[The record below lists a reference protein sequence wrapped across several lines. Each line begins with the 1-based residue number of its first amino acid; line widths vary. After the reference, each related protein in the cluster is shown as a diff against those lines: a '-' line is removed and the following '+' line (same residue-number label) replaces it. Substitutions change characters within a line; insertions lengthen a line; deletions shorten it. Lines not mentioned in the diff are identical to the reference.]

1 MGRPVSPHRW
11 RLRLLIA
18 FAAMGLAYVIFPW
31 LIHGQASRSAP
42 PPPVARGIPVV
53 VAPAETGDIGVYLTG
68 LGTATALKTVTVQ
81 SRVDGQLINVA
92 FREGQL
98 VRPGDLLAELD
109 PRPFEVQLA
118 QAEGQAAK
126 DEAALENARVDLRRY
141 QALVEEQSVALA
153 NQRTAVDIT
162 TRRLTA
168 SVLLIKALGGG
179 WTAAQLPAVQ

>member
-18 FAAMGLAYVIFPW
+18 FAAMGLAYAIFPW

-118 QAEGQAAK
+118 QARARRRRTKPRSRTRAWICAA
-126 DEAALENARVDLRRY
+126 
-141 QALVEEQSVALA
+141 
-153 NQRTAVDIT
+153 
-162 TRRLTA
+162 TRRSSKSRA
-168 SVLLIKALGGG
+168 WHSRISEPR
-179 WTAAQLPAVQ
+179 WTSRRED